1 MDQDKMRE
9 VKLQLRRH
17 MNGTAA
23 SIMKRLD
30 DAYAANYG
38 LSLQH
43 EREVAASLSLSPQ
56 ECDDLWRTRWRDLML
71 IAAAALAPQDPEPGR
86 VLSWAESLPSVEMV
100 EMLPFL
106 LTGRMSR
113 AMELAAALAAR
124 DAGHDFALALNTT
137 SRFLQHHPSSVPD
150 AAVLADRLLRAAVA
164 RAAWSR
170 PEAAAVSLLCRQCLR
185 RGVCREAIGA
195 VCASAGVRPDAP
207 SRLVAQDISD
217 EVEFLKP

>member
-17 MNGTAA
+17 MNGTTA

-43 EREVAASLSLSPQ
+43 VREVAASLSLSPQ

-86 VLSWAESLPSVEMV
+86 VLSWAGSLPSVEMV

-106 LTGRMSR
+106 LTGHMSR
-113 AMELAAALAAR
+113 SMDLAEALAAR
-124 DAGHDFALALNTT
+124 DSGFDFALALNTAAR
-137 SRFLQHHPSSVPD
+137 SLQNRPSPAFD
-150 AAVLADRLLRAAVA
+150 AADVAEGLLRAAAA

-170 PEAAAVSLLCRQCLR
+170 PEAAAVSLLGRQCLR
-185 RGVCREAIGA
+185 RGVCCEA
-195 VCASAGVRPDAP
+195 VDSVRASAATRPDAP
-207 SRLVAQDISD
+207 SRLAAQDISD
-217 EVEFLKP
+217 EAEFLKH

>member
-17 MNGTAA
+17 MNGTTA
-23 SIMKRLD
+23 SIMRRLD

-43 EREVAASLSLSPQ
+43 AREVAASLSLSPQ

-71 IAAAALAPQDPEPGR
+71 IAATALAPYDPEPGR

-113 AMELAAALAAR
+113 AMELAADLAAR
-124 DAGHDFALALNTT
+124 DAGHDFALALNTAA
-137 SRFLQHHPSSVPD
+137 RFLQHHPSSAPD
-150 AAVLADRLLRAAVA
+150 AAVWADRLLRAAMA

-170 PEAAAVSLLCRQCLR
+170 PEAAAVSLLGRQCLR
-185 RGVCREAIGA
+185 LGVCREA
-195 VCASAGVRPDAP
+195 VDSVRASAAARPDAP
-207 SRLVAQDISD
+207 SRLAAQDISD
-217 EVEFLKP
+217 EAKFLKH